1 MEFRHIVYE
10 VRDGVAWLTLNRP
23 EKLNA
28 MTWASWAEV
37 ENAVSAA
44 DSDDAVRAV
53 VITGAGRGFCAGTD
67 LTAADQGED
76 EVPRPFPPREAL
88 TRSRYRA
95 TELVWNCRK
104 PVIAAV
110 NGACVGAGFSLALAC
125 DIRIASDQ
133 ARFSAIF
140 VRRGLS
146 ADMGCTWFLPR
157 IVGLSEALRMLYTGR
172 MVDAQEALRLG
183 LVSEVV
189 PHEELLPRAEAFA
202 AEIAHGPTVAI
213 ETMKRLARESLT
225 ADLAS
230 HIEREEYLQQ
240 AVRRTEDFQEGVR
253 SFLEKREPVFR
264 GR

>member
-1 MEFRHIVYE
+1 MEFRHITYE
-10 VRDGVAWLTLNRP
+10 VRDAVAWLTLNRP

-37 ENAVSAA
+37 ENAISAA
-44 DSDDAVRAV
+44 DGDDGVRAV

-104 PVIAAV
+104 PVVAAV
-110 NGACVGAGFSLALAC
+110 NGPCVGAGFSLALAC
-125 DIRIASDQ
+125 DIRIASEQ

-189 PHEELLPRAEAFA
+189 PHEELLARVEAFA
-202 AEIAHGPTVAI
+202 ADIAHGPTVAI

>member
-1 MEFRHIVYE
+1 VEFRHITYE
-10 VRDGVAWLTLNRP
+10 VRDAVAWLTLNRP

-37 ENAVSAA
+37 ENAISAA
-44 DSDDAVRAV
+44 DGDDGVRAV

-104 PVIAAV
+104 PVVAAV
-110 NGACVGAGFSLALAC
+110 NGPCVGAGFSLALAC
-125 DIRIASDQ
+125 DIRIASEQ

-189 PHEELLPRAEAFA
+189 PHEELLARVEAFA
-202 AEIAHGPTVAI
+202 ADIAHGPTVAI

>member
-1 MEFRHIVYE
+1 MEFRHIRYE
-10 VRDGVAWLTLNRP
+10 VRDGVAWLTLSRP

-37 ENAVSAA
+37 EHAVSQA

-67 LTAADQGED
+67 LTATEQGED
-76 EVPRPFPPREAL
+76 EVPRPFPQREAK

-104 PVIAAV
+104 PVLAAV

-140 VRRGLS
+140 VKRGLS

-157 IVGLSEALRMLYTGR
+157 IVGMEHALRLLFTGR
-172 MVDAQEALRLG
+172 MVDAQEALRIG

-189 PHEELLPRAEAFA
+189 PHEELLQRAEALA
-202 AEIAHGPTVAI
+202 TEIAHGPTVAI
-213 ETMKRLARESLT
+213 ETMKRLAREAMT
-225 ADLAS
+225 APLAA
-230 HIEREEYLQQ
+230 HIEREEHLQE
-240 AVRRTEDFQEGVR
+240 AVRQTEDFQEGVR
-253 SFLEKREPVFR
+253 SFLEKRDPVFR

>member
-1 MEFRHIVYE
+1 MEFHHISYD

-37 ENAVSAA
+37 EHAILRA
-44 DSDDAVRAV
+44 DADDAVRAV
-53 VITGAGRGFCAGTD
+53 LVTGAGRGFCAGTD
-67 LTAADQGED
+67 LTATDQGLE
-76 EVPRPFPPREAL
+76 EVTRPFPPREAL

-125 DIRIASDQ
+125 DIRIASEQ

-157 IVGLSEALRMLYTGR
+157 IVGME
-172 MVDAQEALRLG
+172 QALRLLFTGDIIDAHTALRIG

-189 PHEELLPRAEAFA
+189 PHDELLGRAEALA
-202 AEIAHGPTVAI
+202 RSIAHGPTVAI
-213 ETMKRLARESLT
+213 ETMKRLAREGLT
-225 ADLAS
+225 ADLAA
-230 HIEREEYLQQ
+230 HIEREEHLQE
-240 AVRRTEDFQEGVR
+240 AVRQTEDFHEGVR

>member
-1 MEFRHIVYE
+1 MELRHITYE

-37 ENAVSAA
+37 EQAVTHA
-44 DSDDAVRAV
+44 DADDGVRAV
-53 VITGAGRGFCAGTD
+53 VVTGAGRGFCAGTD

-76 EVPRPFPPREAL
+76 DVPRPFPQREAL

-157 IVGLSEALRMLYTGR
+157 IVGLSEALRLLYTGR
-172 MVDAQEALRLG
+172 MVDAHEALRLG

-189 PHEELLPRAEAFA
+189 PHEELLARTEAFA
-202 AEIAHGPTVAI
+202 GEIAHGPTVAI

-240 AVRRTEDFQEGVR
+240 AVRRTEDFQEGIR
-253 SFLEKREPVFR
+253 SFLEKREPIFR

>member
-1 MEFRHIVYE
+1 MEFRHIRYE

-37 ENAVSAA
+37 ENAIVRA
-44 DSDDAVRAV
+44 DNDDAVRAV

-67 LTAADQGED
+67 LTATDQGEE
-76 EVPRPFPPREAL
+76 EVTRPFPPREGA

-95 TELVWNCRK
+95 TEVVWNCRK
-104 PVIAAV
+104 PVLAAV

-125 DIRIASDQ
+125 DIRIASAQ

-140 VRRGLS
+140 VKRGLS

-157 IVGLSEALRMLYTGR
+157 IVGMEQALRLLFTGQMVGAEEALRI
-172 MVDAQEALRLG
+172 G

-189 PHEELLPRAEAFA
+189 PHDDLLPRVEALA
-202 AEIAHGPTVAI
+202 SEIAHGPTVAI
-213 ETMKRLARESLT
+213 ETMKRLVRESMT
-225 ADLAS
+225 ADLAG
-230 HIEREEYLQQ
+230 HIEREEHLQE
-240 AVRRTEDFQEGVR
+240 AVRQTEDFQEGVR
-253 SFLEKREPVFR
+253 SFLEKREPVFK